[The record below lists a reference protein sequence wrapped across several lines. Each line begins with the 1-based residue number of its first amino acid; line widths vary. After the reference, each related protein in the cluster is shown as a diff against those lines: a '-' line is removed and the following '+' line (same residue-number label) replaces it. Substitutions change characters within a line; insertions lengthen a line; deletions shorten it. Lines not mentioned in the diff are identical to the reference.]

1 MLNCLNFFNLQIIS
15 SRFVEIVS
23 KNKCIPIEYTSIF
36 RLSDNNVPFTLCTEQ
51 LGFMNKEI
59 LEILDKCSK
68 ACTTFQYSGTI
79 VTFPGVFNNSRTIGL
94 GYWFNGE
101 NEMAVSE
108 EYLIYEI
115 TGVIGSIGGTLG
127 LFVGFSFLDLSTKLI
142 DIFKKKFLN
151 SNS

>member
-1 MLNCLNFFNLQIIS
+1 MHITSF
-15 SRFVEIVS
+15 RFVEIVS
-23 KNKCIPIEYTSIF
+23 KYKCLPIEYTNIF
-36 RLSDNNVPFTLCTEQ
+36 KLSDTNLPFTACVEQ

-68 ACTTFQYSGTI
+68 ACTIFQYSGTI
-79 VTFPGVFNNSRTIGL
+79 TTLTEVYNNSRLTGI

-127 LFVGFSFLDLSTKLI
+127 LFIGFSFLDISTKLI
-142 DIFKKKFLN
+142 NIFRKKFLN
-151 SNS
+151 ANT